1 MGSGLRRVDLRGS
14 RRSSPTAARAHYADC
29 IRAIKARCPQTAVEA
44 LTPDFAGNFA
54 DVATVVDS
62 GLDVFAQNLETVE
75 RLTSRV
81 RDARAGYAQTLAVLE
96 FAKAASR
103 RSADEVEPDAGV
115 GRDGRRDRH
124 GARRLEERAA
134 SISSRFGQYL
144 RPTPNHLAVERYVT
158 PQEFDLYRAVGSRA
172 RLPRGRRGTARA
184 LELSRRPR
192 VREEQRGALAAGE
205 RVPRRVRACFSRS
218 SRPSSCWSSSSSCVI
233 LASRRRGHAEG
244 LVVEHLNRRFEDAA
258 DELKLA
264 IEGKGRYKKAVKAR
278 QKERKREDKARAKEE
293 ERRSREMFV
302 LDFKGD
308 LRASAAASLR
318 EEVSA
323 MLRVAKPGEQVLL
336 RLENSG
342 GTVHEHGF
350 AASQLTRLKQH
361 GLKLAVAVDKV
372 AASGGYLMA
381 CVADRLVAAP
391 FAIVGSIGVLAQL
404 PNFHRLLEE
413 KGVDFEQI
421 MAGRYKR
428 TLTMSART
436 PTRAARSCSRKS
448 KTSTSCSRA
457 KSASIGRRST
467 SSASRRASTGTAFA
481 RSSSSSSRAQD
492 ERRPAARSRKD
503 HDLYHIAYKRR
514 RSWQE
519 RVLGGAESLLT
530 R

>member
-1 MGSGLRRVDLRGS
+1 
-14 RRSSPTAARAHYADC
+14 
-29 IRAIKARCPQTAVEA
+29 
-44 LTPDFAGNFA
+44 
-54 DVATVVDS
+54 
-62 GLDVFAQNLETVE
+62 
-75 RLTSRV
+75 
-81 RDARAGYAQTLAVLE
+81 
-96 FAKAASR
+96 
-103 RSADEVEPDAGV
+103 
-115 GRDGRRDRH
+115 
-124 GARRLEERAA
+124 
-134 SISSRFGQYL
+134 
-144 RPTPNHLAVERYVT
+144 
-158 PQEFDLYRAVGSRA
+158 
-172 RLPRGRRGTARA
+172 
-184 LELSRRPR
+184 
-192 VREEQRGALAAGE
+192 
-205 RVPRRVRACFSRS
+205 
-218 SRPSSCWSSSSSCVI
+218 
-233 LASRRRGHAEG
+233 
-244 LVVEHLNRRFEDAA
+244 
-258 DELKLA
+258 
-264 IEGKGRYKKAVKAR
+264 
-278 QKERKREDKARAKEE
+278 
-293 ERRSREMFV
+293 MFV

-323 MLRVAKPGEQVLL
+323 ILRVAKPGEQVLL

-381 CVADRLVAAP
+381 CVADRLIAAP

-428 TLTMSART
+428 TLTMFGKNTDEGREKLQQEVEDIHELFKSQIREHRPQVDLERVAT
-436 PTRAARSCSRKS
+436 GEHWYGIRALELKLVDEL
-448 KTSTSCSRA
+448 KTS
-457 KSASIGRRST
+457 
-467 SSASRRASTGTAFA
+467 
-481 RSSSSSSRAQD
+481 D
-492 ERRPAARSRKD
+492 DLLLEAAKD